1 MRKGRGRG
9 KASIYYKTDGKIGM
23 AREDEEK

>member
-1 MRKGRGRG
+1 MRKGRRRG
-9 KASIYYKTDGKIGM
+9 KASIYYKTDSKIGT